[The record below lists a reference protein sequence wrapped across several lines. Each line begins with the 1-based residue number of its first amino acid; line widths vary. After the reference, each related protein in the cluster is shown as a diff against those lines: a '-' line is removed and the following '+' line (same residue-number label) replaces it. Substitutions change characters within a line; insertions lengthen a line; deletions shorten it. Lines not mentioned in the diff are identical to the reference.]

1 MEDIKEQVKKDV
13 DKIREEKLKKSFEV
27 QRNKSFSETLKDLK
41 IGIDKYNNSINSHID
56 DLDKKFNEKW
66 NKKFNELSKIDLLK
80 NQNNNNMNIIH
91 KNVNLNN
98 NPGNNRINN
107 NINNFN
113 DNDLNR
119 NKNNFIIINNNDNV
133 HEDDEELRKK
143 EIDIDNLNKP
153 TLVYLTL
160 LQNTNPLINI
170 ILQCLSNIKYIVCY
184 YLNPI
189 KENKILK
196 KSKEN
201 PNNNYLGPSFLK
213 LLDHLWKSNQKE
225 YSPMEIHNVLQKIM
239 LNNYYTNDASII
251 INNILTKLNE
261 ELNFNQEN
269 NNIEHDD
276 PYDYFIK
283 DKIYEKFKEKFKNN
297 RTMISE
303 VFYCAIKIKKRCFN
317 CNATAY
323 YFETSPI
330 VNIYLE
336 ENKDDNFNKLSFEEH
351 FHNLLTDKEEQN
363 INEDC
368 TICCSK
374 QNKTQVK
381 DIFTSSKILIININ
395 REKDPE
401 KTISFKYPEIFDG
414 KKIINLDCPNISN
427 YKLTT
432 IIKKIKRNNNNFE
445 YISFYENIIDK
456 HWYSFN
462 NQRIELIQNDYKNYI
477 FDEKN
482 TIVLIYTQIQ

>member
-1 MEDIKEQVKKDV
+1 MEDIKEQAKKDV
-13 DKIREEKLKKSFEV
+13 DKIWEEKLKKSFEV
-27 QRNKSFSETLKDLK
+27 QINKSFFETLKDLK

-80 NQNNNNMNIIH
+80 NQNNNNMNIMH

-98 NPGNNRINN
+98 NLGNNMINN
-107 NINNFN
+107 ININNFN
-113 DNDLNR
+113 DNDFNR

-269 NNIEHDD
+269 NNIEQDD
-276 PYDYFIK
+276 PYD
-283 DKIYEKFKEKFKNN
+283 
-297 RTMISE
+297 IS
-303 VFYCAIKIKKRCFN
+303 IKI
-317 CNATAY
+317 
-323 YFETSPI
+323 
-330 VNIYLE
+330 
-336 ENKDDNFNKLSFEEH
+336 
-351 FHNLLTDKEEQN
+351 
-363 INEDC
+363 
-368 TICCSK
+368 
-374 QNKTQVK
+374 
-381 DIFTSSKILIININ
+381 
-395 REKDPE
+395 
-401 KTISFKYPEIFDG
+401 
-414 KKIINLDCPNISN
+414 
-427 YKLTT
+427 
-432 IIKKIKRNNNNFE
+432 
-445 YISFYENIIDK
+445 
-456 HWYSFN
+456 
-462 NQRIELIQNDYKNYI
+462 
-477 FDEKN
+477 
-482 TIVLIYTQIQ
+482 